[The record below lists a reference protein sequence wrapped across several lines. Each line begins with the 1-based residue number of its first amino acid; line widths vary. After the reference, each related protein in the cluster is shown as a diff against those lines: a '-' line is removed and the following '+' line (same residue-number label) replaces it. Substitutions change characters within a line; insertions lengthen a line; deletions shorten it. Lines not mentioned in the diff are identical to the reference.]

1 MALAHL
7 LYAGHFV
14 PEGDYVRFDG
24 HAPVVSLPINTDT
37 VRELVAKYAGEAAP
51 FDELPERWALSVLP
65 DYLVCGFGSPTPAL
79 LLVAEYA
86 EREGAVLLDL
96 GSFRVLTPEQVRQ
109 LLHPAALLA

>member
-24 HAPVVSLPINTDT
+24 HAPVVSRPINTDT
-37 VRELVAKYAGEAAP
+37 VRELVAKHAGEGASL
-51 FDELPERWALSVLP
+51 DELQVLP

-79 LLVAEYA
+79 LVVAEYA
-86 EREGAVLLDL
+86 EREGATLLDL

-109 LLHPAALLA
+109 LLRPAALLA